1 MKRLAT
7 YGGICF
13 MEPIIKGIT
22 ENYKDRVQKIA
33 LFDVL
38 YTLENK
44 KTKDNSGKYIDFFSL
59 GLLTLLFFFENMLIR
74 NKKTGVKEL
83 TEFLIKINKE
93 EINLDYKGFENI
105 ARTIIETFRPPS
117 GKRNFRKFYNWESRR
132 EEVIEYS
139 ILKASKSDIKANT
152 QYYTLDEQGLE
163 LIFATKEYFSEFQL
177 SINQLLLRKQ
187 LEKGEFVGA
196 LRQIDEMRIDVE
208 TIEER
213 MKKIK
218 YEVQRNIL
226 SEKTYERYKTLLEDI
241 NLRLTREN
249 EEFDELQS
257 FVNETREKLS
267 YEVKNEKDIKA
278 YEYIIKI
285 HKELGEVHREHRQL
299 LEKSIE
305 LKTATLQSAQE
316 SLYYI
321 SIDSFN
327 FKNEIT
333 SRLFSSPL
341 PLVSS
346 RQLLE
351 PFLSLEKRKAWSPLT
366 VFSPQRI
373 ENKDYKETTND
384 FLEMTCNE
392 KIGRDLE
399 VQQRN
404 FKFIMEIILAALDS
418 NFETNIQNV
427 VDYMKN
433 KNLDY
438 ILNDILFYHFFI
450 ILHQKSPIKISMEKD
465 DKELLLQDVIE
476 LLYDKYS
483 TLYVIESNGIVKGND
498 KYSIRNML
506 IKLEEKSNVL

>member
-1 MKRLAT
+1 MD
-7 YGGICF
+7 
-13 MEPIIKGIT
+13 PIIKGVT
-22 ENYKDRVQKIA
+22 ENYRDRVQKIA

-38 YTLENK
+38 YNLDNK
-44 KTKDNSGKYIDFFSL
+44 KTKDNSGNYIDFFSL
-59 GLLTLLFFFENMLIR
+59 GLLALLFFFENMLIR
-74 NKKTGVKEL
+74 NKKTGVAEL
-83 TEFLIKINKE
+83 AEFLFKINKE
-93 EINLDYKGFENI
+93 EINLEYKDFENI
-105 ARTIIETFRPPS
+105 ARTIIEIFRPPS

-139 ILKASKSDIKANT
+139 ILKASKSDFKTNT

-213 MKKIK
+213 MQKIK

-226 SEKTYERYKTLLEDI
+226 SEKTYERYKNLLEDI

-249 EEFDELQS
+249 DEFDELQS

-267 YEVKNEKDIKA
+267 YELKNEKDIRA

-299 LEKSIE
+299 LQKSIE
-305 LKTATLQSAQE
+305 LKTTTLQSAQE

-321 SIDSFN
+321 SVDSFN

-333 SRLFSSPL
+333 SRMFSTPL

-346 RQLLE
+346 RQLVE
-351 PFLSLEKRKAWSPLT
+351 PLLSLEKRKSWSPLT

-373 ENKDYKETTND
+373 ENKDNKEATNE
-384 FLEMTCNE
+384 FLDMTSDE
-392 KIGRDLE
+392 KIGRELE
-399 VQQRN
+399 VQQKN
-404 FKFIMEIILAALDS
+404 FRFIMEIILMVLS
-418 NFETNIQNV
+418 NSSETTIQNV

-433 KNLDY
+433 EKLDY
-438 ILNDILFYHFFI
+438 IINDILFYHFFI
-450 ILHQKSPIKISMEKD
+450 ILHQRSPIKVSMEKD
-465 DKELLLQDVIE
+465 EKELLFQDMIE
-476 LLYDKYS
+476 LLYEKYS
-483 TLYVIESNGIVKGND
+483 TLYVIETNGIVKGND
-498 KYSIRNML
+498 KYSIRNMV
-506 IKLEEKSNVL
+506 IRLEERSSVL